1 GSATKTTVNSGGRQH
16 VYKNGNVTETIIMD
30 GGRLQVEAG
39 GSASMVTQNSG
50 GAVVTNTSA
59 DLSGTNAK
67 GNFSIAGGS
76 A

>member
-1 GSATKTTVNSGGRQH
+1 GSSGTLKVRSGG
-16 VYKNGNVTETIIMD
+16 NAIETTIIS
-30 GGRLQVEAG
+30 GGMLQVEAG
-39 GSASMVTQNSG
+39 GSASKVTQNSG

-76 A
+76 ASNML